1 MNLSL
6 DSRLLVPM
14 LVHSDSTM
22 NRENNGVRN
31 SERRF
36 CFPNSDSVAE
46 SFTVR
51 APLETRG

>member
-14 LVHSDSTM
+14 LVHSDSMT
-22 NRENNGVRN
+22 NRENTGVRN

-36 CFPNSDSVAE
+36 CFPNSDSVEE

-51 APLETRG
+51 APLEMRG